1 MSKGTIVRG
10 ADGGLSKAWSQ
21 DSAIEDSL
29 QGCTPAVDGDRLY
42 VGDLSGTFYALSR
55 ADGSV
60 VWTSDREGALSD
72 SSACHHDGTVYVGS
86 GGGNVYAFE
95 AESGE
100 ERWTYE
106 SPSAVTSS
114 PVVADDTVYVGRN
127 DGELLALDTGDGAVR
142 WQETLSDPIYSDLAY
157 SQSMDAVIVSTS
169 GGGVHAHD
177 AGSGHELWSQSFGV
191 AVGSSSPVV
200 DDDRGLVYFAANEL
214 MAISVGSGTS
224 AWGTA
229 FYGANVGSSPAFD
242 RERVYLGG
250 GDGTVYAVER
260 PDGMLATAAD
270 WEYQTWDISI
280 KGDLTIAGGQLVAS
294 SLDGRLYL
302 LDTDTGGELATVELS
317 CETRASPVVVDGEVY
332 VAGCDGTVS
341 RFNDSR

>member
-72 SSACHHDGTVYVGS
+72 SSACHHDG
-86 GGGNVYAFE
+86 
-95 AESGE
+95 
-100 ERWTYE
+100 
-106 SPSAVTSS
+106 
-114 PVVADDTVYVGRN
+114 TVYVGRN